1 MEISGGEPPAG
12 CKLTLGYKEDAQDLR
27 SSTEELDLQDPIH
40 EQDLR
45 RESKKLAKRR
55 KEDGSLSD
63 YSGKQPERERKDSS
77 CSEIVL
83 LNISGRTSR
92 LSSVGS
98 QGSGASGKLSVVS
111 ATSSRYRSILLA
123 GSCPLSS
130 LRTYMRLYCSI
141 RSPSPH
147 KCLLET
153 SFCGSKP
160 TLADNLIEP
169 SKPETDDR
177 SREDSSE
184 ARSGHDQGSYP
195 GEHKSTHSRW
205 KSKAG
210 PLG

>member
-1 MEISGGEPPAG
+1 MHSDGRNRLTVETFQLPGGEPPPG

-40 EQDLR
+40 EQDLK

-63 YSGKQPERERKDSS
+63 YSGKQLDRERKDSN

-111 ATSSRYRSILLA
+111 ATSSR
-123 GSCPLSS
+123 
-130 LRTYMRLYCSI
+130 
-141 RSPSPH
+141 
-147 KCLLET
+147 
-153 SFCGSKP
+153 
-160 TLADNLIEP
+160 
-169 SKPETDDR
+169 
-177 SREDSSE
+177 
-184 ARSGHDQGSYP
+184 
-195 GEHKSTHSRW
+195 
-205 KSKAG
+205 
-210 PLG
+210 